1 MEQQTIF
8 LPFSVIPLMICL
20 MGILFFVIAMLV
32 FRFAAKLKWLTAI
45 CLSVFA
51 ATIILIFLL
60 RIFPG
65 SNPEIVEIGVVFLLP
80 AAVCGIIM
88 IIDFFLCVISS
99 DNASV
104 NAAERNRILK
114 MVEEGKINTE
124 EGTELF
130 DAIGRSSALRGEE
143 KFGRVDMIMLIGAA
157 LVVLGFFL
165 PWVYIRMQQ
174 VPGPFGQVTGYQA
187 GYHAGAMGWAVLII
201 AIASAIPIFITPKSF
216 LYKIS
221 MLQIFLI
228 LIGTIL
234 VISILVQAGGRLGPG
249 IIFCLVGFVVEL
261 FGSGVKFRKLAA

>member
-1 MEQQTIF
+1 MEQQTTF

-20 MGILFFVIAMLV
+20 MGILFSVIAMLV

-51 ATIILIFLL
+51 STIILIFVL

-65 SNPEIVEIGVVFLLP
+65 SNPSVSIGPIFLLP
-80 AAVCGIIM
+80 AVVCGVIM
-88 IIDFFLCVISS
+88 IIQFFRWVVISS

-104 NAAERNRILK
+104 NAAERGRILK

-124 EGTELF
+124 EGTELL
-130 DAIGRSSALRGEE
+130 DAMGRSSAMRGEE
-143 KFGRVDMIMLIGAA
+143 KFSRIDMIMLIGVA

-174 VPGPFGQVTGYQA
+174 VPGPFGRVSGYQA
-187 GYHAGAMGWAVLII
+187 GYHTGAIGWAVLII
-201 AIASAIPIFITPKSF
+201 VIASAIPIFITPKDF

-228 LIGTIL
+228 LIGAVL
-234 VISILVQAGGRLGPG
+234 VISLLVRAGTNLGAG
-249 IIFCLVGFVVEL
+249 LIFCLIGFVVEL
-261 FGSGVKFRKLAA
+261 FGCGVKFKKLAA

>member
-1 MEQQTIF
+1 MEQEVTFISF
-8 LPFSVIPLMICL
+8 SFIPFMLWL
-20 MGILFFVIAMLV
+20 MGNLACFVIILLIL
-32 FRFAAKLKWLTAI
+32 RFAAKLKWRMAI

-51 ATIILIFLL
+51 VTILFIFGIRSLAS
-60 RIFPG
+60 PG
-65 SNPEIVEIGVVFLLP
+65 RLGIVFLLP
-80 AAVCGIIM
+80 AAVCAVIM
-88 IIDFFLCVISS
+88 VVEFVCWVISG
-99 DNASV
+99 DNTSV
-104 NAAERNRILK
+104 NTAERDRILK

-124 EGTELF
+124 EGTELL
-130 DAIGRSSALRGEE
+130 DAMGRSSALRGEE
-143 KFGRVDMIMLIGAA
+143 KFSRVDMVMLIGVA

-165 PWVYIRMQQ
+165 PWVYIRMQGM
-174 VPGPFGQVTGYQA
+174 PGPFGQVTGYQA

-201 AIASAIPIFITPKSF
+201 VIASAIPIFITPKNF

-249 IIFCLVGFVVEL
+249 LIFCLVGFVVEL

>member
-1 MEQQTIF
+1 MEQQTTF

-20 MGILFFVIAMLV
+20 MGILFSVIAILV

-45 CLSVFA
+45 CFSVFA

-65 SNPEIVEIGVVFLLP
+65 SNPSLGIGPIFLLP
-80 AAVCGIIM
+80 AAVCGVIM
-88 IIDFFLCVISS
+88 IVEFFWRVISGS

-104 NAAERNRILK
+104 NTAERDRILK

-124 EGTELF
+124 EGTELL
-130 DAIGRSSALRGEE
+130 DAMGRSSAMRGEE
-143 KFGRVDMIMLIGAA
+143 KFSKVDMVMLIGVA

-174 VPGPFGQVTGYQA
+174 VPGPFGQMTGYQA
-187 GYHAGAMGWAVLII
+187 GYHTGAIGWAVLII
-201 AIASAIPIFITPKSF
+201 VIASAIPIFVTPKDF

-221 MLQIFLI
+221 MMQIFLI
-228 LIGTIL
+228 LIGAVLI
-234 VISILVQAGGRLGPG
+234 ISLLMRAGTQLGAG
-249 IIFCLVGFVVEL
+249 LIFCIIGFVVEL
-261 FGSGVKFRKLAA
+261 FGCGVKFRKLAA

>member
-1 MEQQTIF
+1 MEQQTTF
-8 LPFSVIPLMICL
+8 LPFSFIPLMICL

-45 CLSVFA
+45 CLSVFV
-51 ATIILIFLL
+51 ATIILIFVL

-65 SNPEIVEIGVVFLLP
+65 SSPSVKIGPIFLLL
-80 AAVCGIIM
+80 AAVCGVIM
-88 IIDFFLCVISS
+88 IIQFFRWVVISS

-104 NAAERNRILK
+104 NTAERDRILK

-124 EGTELF
+124 EGTELL
-130 DAIGRSSALRGEE
+130 DAMGRSSALRGEE
-143 KFGRVDMIMLIGAA
+143 KFSRLDMMMLVGVA

-174 VPGPFGQVTGYQA
+174 VPGPFGRVSGYQA
-187 GYHAGAMGWAVLII
+187 GYQAKAMGWAVLII
-201 AIASAIPIFITPKSF
+201 AIASAIPIFVTPKDF

-234 VISILVQAGGRLGPG
+234 VISILVQAGNRLGAG
-249 IIFCLVGFVVEL
+249 LIFCLIGFVVEL
-261 FGSGVKFRKLAA
+261 LGAGVKFRKLAA